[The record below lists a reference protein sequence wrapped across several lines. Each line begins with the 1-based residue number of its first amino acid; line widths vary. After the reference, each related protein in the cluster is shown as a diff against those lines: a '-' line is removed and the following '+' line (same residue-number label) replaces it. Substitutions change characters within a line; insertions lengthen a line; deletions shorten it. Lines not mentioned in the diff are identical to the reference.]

1 MKFQIE
7 SPILSKS
14 DRSFALD
21 GLTFLFKIYL
31 AMKFKE
37 SLILFASE
45 VICLIEPCK
54 DIGWKLPLQK
64 SGLLGEFGL

>member
-1 MKFQIE
+1 MKFQME
-7 SPILSKS
+7 FPIPLKS
-14 DRSFALD
+14 NRSFALD

-45 VICLIEPCK
+45 VICSIELCK
-54 DIGWKLPLQK
+54 DIGWKLPL
-64 SGLLGEFGL
+64 

>member
-1 MKFQIE
+1 ME

-14 DRSFALD
+14 NKLFALD
-21 GLTFLFKIYL
+21 GLTFLFEIYL

-45 VICLIEPCK
+45 AICSIEPCK
-54 DIGWKLPLQK
+54 DIG
-64 SGLLGEFGL
+64 